1 MLDRWRGEAD
11 IVRQLNQVSFLRC
24 ADPLRQVAKEHP
36 GVNIGS
42 YPNVAQCTDAQ
53 SFRVRLQLESRD
65 RQALDAAAAAVT
77 AAIEC
82 TADPAN

>member
-1 MLDRWRGEAD
+1 MVKPLIGKC
-11 IVRQLNQVSFLRC
+11 LRC
-24 ADPLRQVAKEHP
+24 ADPLREVAKQHP

-53 SFRVRLQLESRD
+53 TFRVRLQLESRD
-65 RQALDAAAAAVT
+65 QRALDAAAAAVT

-82 TADPAN
+82 TADPAS